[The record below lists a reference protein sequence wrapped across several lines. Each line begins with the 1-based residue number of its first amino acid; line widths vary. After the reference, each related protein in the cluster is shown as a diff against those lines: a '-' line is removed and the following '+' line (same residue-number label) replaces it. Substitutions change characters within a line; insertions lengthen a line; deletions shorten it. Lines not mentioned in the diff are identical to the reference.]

1 LALPAARTQQQQA
14 SDSAVFGLLIIKAR
28 QIFTAKSCC
37 GEINLQFHIFLLIDY
52 GSYMIVIIVHTVI
65 LKFAKTSLG
74 YETYTSSSSTFYHN
88 YANDMKKDQV
98 QPGSIAI

>member
-1 LALPAARTQQQQA
+1 
-14 SDSAVFGLLIIKAR
+14 
-28 QIFTAKSCC
+28 
-37 GEINLQFHIFLLIDY
+37 
-52 GSYMIVIIVHTVI
+52 MIVIIVHTVI